1 MLEKLQ
7 ENPLVCHLNN
17 NQFALDVRK
26 GLAQEKKTI
35 PSKYFYDEKG
45 SELFNQIT
53 RHPDYYL
60 TQCELEILETHKSE
74 LSQLVQNED
83 FNLIELGPGEGIKTL
98 ILLEQLLKDSRQFTY
113 CTVDISRKYLDQLT
127 TKFLGLLPELNIE
140 AISKDFN
147 EGLRWL
153 NLHSNKRNVVLFLG
167 SSIGNFD
174 EKETKKFLN
183 TLWRDLNDGD
193 YFLIGFDLRK
203 DINVLLKAYDDSE
216 KITQAFN
223 LNLLERI
230 NKELEANFQIDNFT
244 HYATYNVYSGAMES
258 YLISTK
264 KQEVYSK
271 YLNETFYFN
280 EFESIHLECSY
291 KYRYSQIEQF
301 AKDSGF
307 KVLKNFED
315 SKKYFALSLWQV
327 QK

>member
-7 ENPLVCHLNN
+7 ENPLLCHLNN

-26 GLAQEKKTI
+26 GLLQDKKTI

-60 TQCELEILETHKSE
+60 TKCELEILETHKSE
-74 LSQLVQNED
+74 LSQLVKNEE

-113 CTVDISRKYLDQLT
+113 YTVDISCKYLDQLT
-127 TKFLGLLPELNIE
+127 SKFLGLLPELNIE
-140 AISKDFN
+140 AIYKDFN

-174 EKETKKFLN
+174 EIETKKFLN
-183 TLWRDLNDGD
+183 TLRRDLNDGD

-203 DINVLLKAYDDSE
+203 DINVLLDAYDDSE
-216 KITQAFN
+216 KITEAFN

-230 NKELEANFQIDNFT
+230 NKELEADFQINNFT
-244 HYATYNVYSGAMES
+244 HYATYNVYTGAMES

-271 YLNETFYFN
+271 CLDETFYFN
-280 EFESIHLECSY
+280 EFESIHVECSY
-291 KYRYSQIEQF
+291 KYRYSQMEQF